1 MSTAEKLEKK
11 AESKKSEKKPS
22 GPPDPDEIDKNMK
35 IATKYILARNKQQ
48 KQTDDAEAPHPVM
61 AEPEAPRAAETTK
74 DDAKEKANVQKD
86 TGSQFPMPNIR
97 PQPPSSV
104 KEEGSVIVAKG
115 LAEQLGTSPELKAEM
130 RIDERKMAVL
140 TDTTLAALSHFSY
153 RYVYDGVRYW
163 GHITEWWLTGSQ
175 GIGGLGRRHILQ
187 ALANT
192 SGIQVMDKAEK
203 PNAVARNIW
212 DRNWK
217 KKAEGE
223 GKVVED

>member
-1 MSTAEKLEKK
+1 MRIPNPEEIEKNQAAARKFIAQKNKEHKEAAQEARLQVE
-11 AESKKSEKKPS
+11 PS
-22 GPPDPDEIDKNMK
+22 P
-35 IATKYILARNKQQ
+35 
-48 KQTDDAEAPHPVM
+48 AEAANPMP
-61 AEPEAPRAAETTK
+61 AETTPK
-74 DDAKEKANVQKD
+74 AGDEKAAEQKRE
-86 TGSQFPMPNIR
+86 GASFPMSNLR
-97 PQPPSSV
+97 PQPPGAS
-104 KEEGSVIVAKG
+104 KEEGSVIVAKA
-115 LAEQLGTSPELKAEM
+115 LAEQLGTSPEIKGDM

-140 TDTTLAALSHFSY
+140 TDNTLASLSHFSY
-153 RYVYDGVRYW
+153 RFIYDGVRYW

-175 GIGGLGRRHILQ
+175 GIGGMGRRHILQ

-217 KKAEGE
+217 KKAESE